1 MRAGSETSHVWA
13 ATVRRVA
20 WLGVALWLALPGR
33 LEAQAAGLCDAQAVQ
48 AALDQASPG
57 DTVLIGACT
66 VAGPL
71 TVPAGVE
78 LRGLAPGL
86 SRIEAGSG
94 QVGVYLQAGSQPAE
108 LEHVTVRSQGRA
120 AVWADAAGAADASG
134 GVEIEHVRI
143 RSTVGL
149 GVVLDGIGWAE
160 LRHVDLR
167 GPVDPSQPEAIAWD
181 SDASAS
187 ATHGLVLRGVGQAV
201 LEHVTARRWVHEGV
215 LAVDA
220 NVAWHHGAARHN
232 TGAGFVQWGGSSD
245 LRHVAFVGQLRG
257 DRPPTAHLPA
267 GAVFGGGASVQGRW
281 LRVAR
286 NEGWGLAHDGVAS
299 ADYGR
304 LVARRNAAA
313 AIWALNGGVLDVR
326 DALLDRNGYG
336 GVVLRDVQSASLH
349 RAVVSRSG
357 GAPVPNIGAG
367 GDGIQ
372 AFETPLD
379 LTDVLLL
386 RNARA
391 GLLALQAASEPF
403 DPQGAVQPTRVL
415 VAGRG
420 DALGAITLKED
431 GTQAATIAGV
441 TRLGVLLTN
450 DQAFAQL
457 PNYLEHVLGGY
468 RPNYLP
474 QAQAVALYGVGF
486 LYDGQQGGGGG
497 GGGGDPFPFPG
508 N

>member
-1 MRAGSETSHVWA
+1 MQTRCEGSHCGVAARWA
-13 ATVRRVA
+13 A
-20 WLGVALWLALPGR
+20 WFGVALWLALPGR

-48 AALDQASPG
+48 AALDQAAPG

-66 VAGPL
+66 VTGPI
-71 TVPAGVE
+71 TVPAGVT

-86 SRIEAGSG
+86 SRIDAPAG
-94 QVGVYLQAGSQPAE
+94 QVGVYLQAGPQPAA
-108 LEHVTVRSQGRA
+108 LGHLTVRSEGLA
-120 AVWADAAGAADASG
+120 AVWADAAGAADATG
-134 GVEIEHVRI
+134 GVEFDHVHVRA
-143 RSTVGL
+143 TVGL
-149 GVVLDGIGWAE
+149 GVVVDGIGTAG

-167 GPVDPSQPEAIAWD
+167 GPVDPAQPEAIPWD
-181 SDASAS
+181 SDASVA

-201 LEHVTARRWVHEGV
+201 LEHVVARRWVHEGV

-220 NVAWHHGAARHN
+220 NVSWHHGAAQNN

-245 LRHVAFVGQLRG
+245 LRLVAFVRQLRG
-257 DRPPTAHLPA
+257 DRPPTAHMPA
-267 GAVFGGGASVQGRW
+267 GAVFGGGASVEGRW

-299 ADYGR
+299 ADYAR
-304 LVARRNAAA
+304 LVARGNAAA

-336 GVVLRDVQSASLH
+336 GVVLRDVQSASLR

-357 GAPVPNIGAG
+357 DAPVPNIGAG

-372 AFETPLD
+372 AFGTPLD
-379 LTDVLLL
+379 LADVLLL

-391 GLLALQAASEPF
+391 GLLALQPAAQPF
-403 DPQGAVQPTRVL
+403 DPQGGVQANHVL
-415 VAGRG
+415 VRGQG
-420 DALGAITLKED
+420 DALGAITLRED
-431 GTQAATIAGV
+431 GAQAATIAGV
-441 TRLGVLLTN
+441 TRLGVVLTN
-450 DQAFAQL
+450 DQTFVQL
-457 PNYLEHVLGGY
+457 PDYLEHVLGGY

-474 QAQAVALYGVGF
+474 QAQAVATYGVGY
-486 LYDGQQGGGGG
+486 LYYGGQQGGGGG